1 MKKKA
6 AIVIIGLLLVI
17 TGGYLVETT
26 DYVKIKV
33 QCVEIAYSSD
43 KYGKIT
49 RNHYMKYPDGQIKV
63 ESNGYYQ
70 EGSYYSRKMPT
81 NRDRE
86 GLGIGL
92 MLMGIISIAVITPWV
107 GNKW

>member
-6 AIVIIGLLLVI
+6 TVVIIGLLLVI
-17 TGGYLVETT
+17 TGGYLLVTT
-26 DYVKIKV
+26 DYVKVNV

-49 RNHYMKYPDGQIKV
+49 RNHYMKYPDGHIKV

-70 EGSYYSRKMPT
+70 EGSYYSRTIPA
-81 NRDRE
+81 NEDRE
-86 GLGIGL
+86 DWGCGLI
-92 MLMGIISIAVITPWV
+92 LMGIIGSIFITPWV